1 MLLNNNHLDAEK
13 LRLSGDSAMTQT
25 KIGRRQFLKR
35 ATGTALGIIS
45 FPYVIAPSALGKG
58 DSVSASNRITMG
70 FIGMGRRTTRQGLLG
85 AFLHDPGVQVLGLC
99 DVDALKLKGAKDTV
113 EKYYTNQ
120 SSKGS
125 YKGCA
130 GCRDF
135 REMLGREDIDAV
147 LISLPDHWHA
157 IPVIEAAKAGK
168 DIYAEKPLSFSIV
181 EGRAMVK
188 AVRNYERVFQT
199 GSQQRSSRNFRFAC
213 ELVRNGYIGE
223 LKTVTVGIGG
233 PPDDYCDLPAEPEPD
248 YIDWDMWLGPAPWRP
263 YSSRLSV
270 PVNSEGLVL
279 TPIPAWR
286 YIRDYSGGHLTDWGA
301 HHFDIAQWG
310 MDTECTGP
318 VEIIPP
324 DGKNYK
330 VLTYKY
336 TNGVTMTRDKAN
348 GILFSGTEGK
358 VEVNRGYLRTWPES
372 LSRQQ
377 IGVNEIHLYESNN
390 HGTNWLDSI
399 RQRRKPICDV
409 EIGHRSVSVAHL
421 GNIAYRLR
429 RPLKWDPE
437 KERFINDVE
446 ANRLLWRPM
455 RSPWRL

>member
-1 MLLNNNHLDAEK
+1 
-13 LRLSGDSAMTQT
+13 MTQT

-35 ATGTALGIIS
+35 AMGTALGTIS
-45 FPYVIAPSALGKG
+45 FPYVIGPSALGKG
-58 DSVSASNRITMG
+58 NSVSASNRITMG
-70 FIGMGRRTTRQGLLG
+70 FIGMGRRTTRQGLLE
-85 AFLHDPGVQVLGLC
+85 AFLHNPDVQVLGLC
-99 DVDALKLKGAKDTV
+99 DVDALKLKGAKNTV
-113 EKYYTNQ
+113 EKYYTSQ

-130 GCRDF
+130 GYRDF
-135 REMLGREDIDAV
+135 REILGRDDIDAV

-181 EGRAMVK
+181 EGRAMVE

-233 PPDDYCDLPAEPEPD
+233 PPEDYCDFPAEPEPD
-248 YIDWDMWLGPAPWRP
+248 YLDWDMWLGPAPWRP
-263 YSSRLSV
+263 YSSKLSV
-270 PVNSEGLVL
+270 PIDSKGLVL
-279 TPIPAWR
+279 TPVPAWR
-286 YIRDYSGGHLTDWGA
+286 YIRDYSGGHLTDWGS

-310 MDTECTGP
+310 MDTEYTGP
-318 VEIIPP
+318 VGIIPP
-324 DGKNYK
+324 DGKDYQ

-336 TNGVTMTRDKAN
+336 ANGVTMTRDKAN
-348 GILFSGTEGK
+348 GILFTGTEGK

-372 LSRQQ
+372 LSKQQ
-377 IGVNEIHLYESNN
+377 IGGNDIRLYESNN

-399 RQRRKPICDV
+399 RQRTQPICDV

-421 GNIAYRLR
+421 GNIAYRLG
-429 RPLKWDPE
+429 RPLTWDPE
-437 KERFINDVE
+437 REVFIGDE
-446 ANRLLWRPM
+446 QANRLLSRPM
-455 RSPWRL
+455 RGPWYL